1 MNPTIS
7 KISEEDDLY
16 KFTLSNIN
24 VSLANALRRTILSDI
39 PTVVFDAENSEH
51 CQIEKNTGRLHN
63 EILKHRLS
71 CIPIHM
77 NELDV
82 LPNKYIMELNISND
96 TDNMIY
102 VTTED
107 FKIKNK
113 DTKNY
118 LKEKEIRQIF
128 PSSIKTNMYIDFA
141 RLRPKIGSTIPGE
154 EIKLTCEFSIKT
166 AKDNSTFNVVSKCS
180 YGNTIDPEKAK
191 TVWDG
196 IEQNM
201 RAESS
206 TDEEIKFQ
214 KKNYYLLDA
223 QRSFIPDS
231 FDFIIQ
237 TVGVYENKVIIKK
250 ACVVLQ
256 NKLVELV
263 QNIES
268 DIVPITISES
278 TVDNCYDIIL
288 ENEDYTIGKALE
300 YILYEKYYNG
310 DKILTYC
317 GFKKFH
323 PHNDDSTLRI
333 AFVKPTEKRIVG
345 EYIIKAA
352 TDVRNIFIQVNNLF

>member
-1 MNPTIS
+1 M
-7 KISEEDDLY
+7 
-16 KFTLSNIN
+16 
-24 VSLANALRRTILSDI
+24 
-39 PTVVFDAENSEH
+39 
-51 CQIEKNTGRLHN
+51 
-63 EILKHRLS
+63 
-71 CIPIHM
+71 
-77 NELDV
+77 
-82 LPNKYIMELNISND
+82 
-96 TDNMIY
+96 
-102 VTTED
+102 
-107 FKIKNK
+107 
-113 DTKNY
+113 
-118 LKEKEIRQIF
+118 
-128 PSSIKTNMYIDFA
+128 
-141 RLRPKIGSTIPGE
+141 
-154 EIKLTCEFSIKT
+154 
-166 AKDNSTFNVVSKCS
+166 
-180 YGNTIDPEKAK
+180 
-191 TVWDG
+191 
-196 IEQNM
+196 
-201 RAESS
+201 
-206 TDEEIKFQ
+206 
-214 KKNYYLLDA
+214 DA

-333 AFVKPTEKRIVG
+333 AFVKPTEKRTVG

-352 TDVRNIFIQVNNLF
+352 TDVRNIFIQVDNLF

>member
-1 MNPTIS
+1 M
-7 KISEEDDLY
+7 
-16 KFTLSNIN
+16 
-24 VSLANALRRTILSDI
+24 
-39 PTVVFDAENSEH
+39 
-51 CQIEKNTGRLHN
+51 
-63 EILKHRLS
+63 LK
-71 CIPIHM
+71 
-77 NELDV
+77 V
-82 LPNKYIMELNISND
+82 LP
-96 TDNMIY
+96 
-102 VTTED
+102 
-107 FKIKNK
+107 
-113 DTKNY
+113 
-118 LKEKEIRQIF
+118 
-128 PSSIKTNMYIDFA
+128 
-141 RLRPKIGSTIPGE
+141 
-154 EIKLTCEFSIKT
+154 
-166 AKDNSTFNVVSKCS
+166 
-180 YGNTIDPEKAK
+180 
-191 TVWDG
+191 
-196 IEQNM
+196 
-201 RAESS
+201 
-206 TDEEIKFQ
+206 DEEIKFQ

-263 QNIES
+263 QNIKS

-310 DKILTYC
+310 DKKLTYC

-333 AFVKPTEKRIVG
+333 AFVNPTEKRIVG